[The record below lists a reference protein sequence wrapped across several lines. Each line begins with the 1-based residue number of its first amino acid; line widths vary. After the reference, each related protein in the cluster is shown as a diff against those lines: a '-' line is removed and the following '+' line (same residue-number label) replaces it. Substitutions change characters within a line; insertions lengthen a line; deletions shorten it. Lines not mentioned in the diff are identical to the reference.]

1 MLKQTEEGVYLID
14 RNGRHYDDQTLQESR
29 QRGALKNS
37 NSKARALEFLE
48 GGAASSAEL
57 QVVTSRSVM
66 TKLKKEGLIAKTNGR
81 YQLTP
86 EGADWLVNQ
95 KEA

>member
-1 MLKQTEEGVYLID
+1 MID
-14 RNGRHYDDQTLQESR
+14 KNGRHYDDQALQESR

-37 NSKARALEFLE
+37 KSKARALEYLE
-48 GGAASSAEL
+48 GGAACSEEL
-57 QVVTSRSVM
+57 QVVTSSSVM
-66 TKLKKEGLIAKTNGR
+66 TKLKQEGLIEKSNGQ

-86 EGADWLVNQ
+86 EGADWLVQQ

>member
-1 MLKQTEEGVYLID
+1 MID
-14 RNGRHYDDQTLQESR
+14 RNGRHYDDQKLEESR

-37 NSKARALEFLE
+37 KSKARALEYLE
-48 GGAASSAEL
+48 GGAASSEEL
-57 QVVTSRSVM
+57 QVVTSSSVM
-66 TKLKKEGLIAKTNGR
+66 TKLKQEGLIEKSNGQ

-86 EGADWLVNQ
+86 EGADWLVQQ

>member
-1 MLKQTEEGVYLID
+1 MID
-14 RNGRHYDDQTLQESR
+14 RNGRHYDDQTLEESR

-37 NSKARALEFLE
+37 SSKARALEFLE
-48 GGAASSAEL
+48 TGAACSDEL
-57 QVVTSRSVM
+57 QVVSSRSVM
-66 TKLKKEGLIAKTNGR
+66 TKLKQEGLIQKTDGQ

-86 EGADWLVNQ
+86 EGADWLVQQ